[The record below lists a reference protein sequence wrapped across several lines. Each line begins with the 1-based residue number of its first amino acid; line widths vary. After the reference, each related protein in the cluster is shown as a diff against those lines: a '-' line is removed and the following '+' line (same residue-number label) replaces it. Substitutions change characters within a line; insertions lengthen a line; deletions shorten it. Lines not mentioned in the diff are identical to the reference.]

1 MANLGNELIRDA
13 NDLKRFEAEVSLEK
27 RLPERSI
34 LDVFIASANHRPED
48 IAITMLMTSAE
59 DEQPRQVGYAQLLGL
74 IRRAA
79 NMFTALGG
87 PAPGVAYM
95 LPSLV
100 ETHVTLWGA
109 ETAGFAVP
117 INFLLQP
124 DSIAELLK
132 ASDARILVALG
143 QHPQLDIWEKALQLR
158 GEIPDLVLVRV
169 SPPGTAAEK
178 GVVDFGLTLM
188 AQPDDHLTFDK
199 ARSGDDVAAYFH
211 TGGTTGV
218 PKLVAHTHRSQ
229 LVAAF
234 GGATM
239 CGFTS
244 SDVLTATFPLFHVA
258 GTIVAG
264 LSVFMAGAEVLIMSP
279 AGLRN
284 PAIIE
289 DFWRLTAKYKATLV
303 AGVPTA
309 LGAVLQT
316 PLGEHDISTVRAG
329 LTGAALL
336 PPAIAQQFT
345 EVTGCT
351 LFEILGM
358 TEASGL
364 ISIDPACGDGAAGS
378 VGWALPYTQVEV
390 LRQDAQGT
398 LGEVCDVGEIGVI
411 AISGDHISPGY
422 RDPKHDDGVFNSGL
436 LNSGDLG
443 YKDFQ
448 GRLFIAGRSKDL
460 IIRSGHNIDP
470 AMIENAMAA
479 HPAVAVAAAVGM
491 PDAYAGELP
500 ICFVQL
506 HQGFVVSDAELHSHA
521 QKIIDERPAWP
532 KKIQVIDT
540 IPLTTVGKIYKPG
553 LRCEAAKLKIS
564 DLVHNEM
571 NLHQADIEV
580 IEGGAR
586 GMRITVSV
594 DEVDQ
599 LSVPDIKQMLAAYL
613 FETRVKVIKEN
624 VSLSVVRVSGT
635 KQKTPTNGS
644 ELSDE

>member
-1 MANLGNELIRDA
+1 MANLGNEPIRNA
-13 NDLKRFEAEVSLEK
+13 GDLKRFEAEMSLEE

-34 LDVFIASANHRPED
+34 LDVFIASADQRPD
-48 IAITMLMTSAE
+48 AIAITMLMTGAA
-59 DEQPRQVGYAQLLGL
+59 DEQPRQVGYAQLLGR
-74 IRRAA
+74 IRSAA
-79 NMFTALGG
+79 NMFSDLGG

-132 ASDARILVALG
+132 ASGAKILVALG
-143 QHPQLDIWEKALQLR
+143 PHPQLDIWEKALQLR
-158 GEIPDLVLVRV
+158 DQIPDLILVRV
-169 SPPGTAAEK
+169 SPPGTPAEE
-178 GVVDFGLTLM
+178 GVVGFGSALM
-188 AQPDDHLTFDK
+188 AQPNDHLIFGE
-199 ARSGDDVAAYFH
+199 ARGGDDVAAYFH

-234 GGATM
+234 GGASM
-239 CGFTS
+239 CGYTS

-264 LSVFMAGAEVLIMSP
+264 LSVFMAGAELLIMSP

-284 PAIIE
+284 PAIVE
-289 DFWRLTAKYKATLV
+289 GFWRLTAQYKATLV

-316 PLGEHDISTVRAG
+316 PVGEHDISAVRAG

-336 PPAIAQQFT
+336 PPAVGHQFT
-345 EVTGCT
+345 DVTGCT

-364 ISIDPACGDGAAGS
+364 VSIDPPCGDGAAGS
-378 VGWALPYTQVEV
+378 VGWALPYTQIDV
-390 LRQDAQGT
+390 LRQNADGT
-398 LGEVCDVGEIGVI
+398 LGEACDDGEIGVI
-411 AISGDHISPGY
+411 AISGDHVSPGY
-422 RDPKHDDGVFNSGL
+422 SDPKHNNDVFDAGL

-443 YKDFQ
+443 YKDAK
-448 GRLFIAGRSKDL
+448 GRLYIAGRSKDL

-470 AMIENAMAA
+470 AMIENAMTT

-506 HQGFVVSDAELHSHA
+506 HEGLEVSSEELQAHA
-521 QKIIDERPAWP
+521 QSTIDERPAWP
-532 KKIQVIDT
+532 KRIQVIDT
-540 IPLTTVGKIYKPG
+540 VPLTTVGKIYKPG
-553 LRCEAAKLKIS
+553 LRCEAAKLKVS
-564 DLVHNEM
+564 DLVHHEM
-571 NLHQADIEV
+571 GLNDATIDV
-580 IEGGAR
+580 IDGGAR
-586 GMRITVSV
+586 GMRVTVTV
-594 DEVDQ
+594 VKGDQ
-599 LSVPDIKQMLAAYL
+599 LSVPALEQALAAYL
-613 FETRVKVIKEN
+613 FETR
-624 VSLSVVRVSGT
+624 LQVV
-635 KQKTPTNGS
+635 
-644 ELSDE
+644 

>member
-1 MANLGNELIRDA
+1 MANLGNEPIRNAD
-13 NDLKRFEAEVSLEK
+13 DLKRFEAEMPLAE

-34 LDVFIASANHRPED
+34 LDVFIASAIEQPEAT
-48 IAITMLMTSAE
+48 AITMLMTGAA

-79 NMFTALGG
+79 NMFSDLGG

-132 ASDARILVALG
+132 ASGAKILVTLG
-143 QHPQLDIWEKALQLR
+143 PHPQLDIWEKALQLR
-158 GEIPDLVLVRV
+158 DQIPDLILVRV
-169 SPPGTAAEK
+169 SPPETPAEE
-178 GVVDFGLTLM
+178 GVIDFGSALM
-188 AQPDDHLTFDK
+188 AQPDDHLIFGE
-199 ARSGDDVAAYFH
+199 ARGGDDVAAYFH

-239 CGFTS
+239 CGYTS

-264 LSVFMAGAEVLIMSP
+264 LSVFMAGAQMVIMSP

-284 PAIIE
+284 PAIVE
-289 DFWRLTAKYKATLV
+289 GFWRLTAQYKATLV

-316 PLGEHDISTVRAG
+316 PVGEYDISTLRAG

-336 PPAIAQQFT
+336 PPAVGKQFT
-345 EVTGCT
+345 DVTGCA

-378 VGWALPYTQVEV
+378 VGWSLPYTKVEV
-390 LRQDAQGT
+390 LQQDADGN
-398 LGEVCDVGEIGVI
+398 LGAACVVGEIGVI
-411 AISGDHISPGY
+411 AISGDHLSPGY
-422 RDPKHDDGVFNSGL
+422 SDPRFNSGVFTSGV

-443 YKDFQ
+443 YKDAQ
-448 GRLFIAGRSKDL
+448 GRLYIAGRSKDL

-470 AMIENAMAA
+470 AMIENAMTT

-506 HQGFVVSDAELHSHA
+506 HEGAKVNETELQAHA
-521 QKIIDERPAWP
+521 QSTIDERPAWP
-532 KKIQVIDT
+532 KRIQVID
-540 IPLTTVGKIYKPG
+540 IVPLTSVGKIYKPG
-553 LRCEAAKLKIS
+553 LRCEAAKLKVT
-564 DLVHNEM
+564 DLVHIEM
-571 NLHQADIEV
+571 GLGDANIVVVD
-580 IEGGAR
+580 GGAR
-586 GMRITVSV
+586 GMRVTVTV
-594 DEVDQ
+594 AEGDR
-599 LSVPDIKQMLAAYL
+599 LSVPALEQALAAYL
-613 FETRVKVIKEN
+613 FEARVLV
-624 VSLSVVRVSGT
+624 L
-635 KQKTPTNGS
+635 
-644 ELSDE
+644 